1 MQRRVIGS
9 MAIGLA
15 LSLTGCASSSRSAPM
30 TCDCP
35 TIPQHLTNEFQAPA
49 LILDSNRGLLL
60 LLAEYEALRRRANAD
75 RVAVVEI
82 IGNGDRGTSGDE

>member
-1 MQRRVIGS
+1 
-9 MAIGLA
+9 
-15 LSLTGCASSSRSAPM
+15 M

-35 TIPQHLTNEFQAPA
+35 TVPQHLTSELLAPA

-75 RVAVVEI
+75 RTALVEI
-82 IGNGDRGTSGDE
+82 IGNGDRGTSSDE

>member
-1 MQRRVIGS
+1 
-9 MAIGLA
+9 
-15 LSLTGCASSSRSAPM
+15 M

-35 TIPQHLTNEFQAPA
+35 KAPQHLTSELSAPA

-75 RVAVVEI
+75 RTALVEI
-82 IGNGDRGTSGDE
+82 IGNGDRGSAEE

>member
-1 MQRRVIGS
+1 
-9 MAIGLA
+9 
-15 LSLTGCASSSRSAPM
+15 M

-35 TIPQHLTNEFQAPA
+35 TVPQHLTSELQAPV

-82 IGNGDRGTSGDE
+82 VSGDRGVDDE